1 VTSWWSDGWPAST
14 ARGVSPGVADRGPRR
29 CPAPSAEVREAVMDR
44 IMIAMAIGMGLVFG
58 TGVIVGVIA
67 MVAMAIRREDKR
79 GSLTQP
85 PPDVLAR
92 GARRLNGV
100 GLRNITPRDAGG
112 MR

>member
-1 VTSWWSDGWPAST
+1 
-14 ARGVSPGVADRGPRR
+14 
-29 CPAPSAEVREAVMDR
+29 MDR
-44 IMIAMAIGMGLVFG
+44 AVIAVAIGMGLVFG

-67 MVAMAIRREDKR
+67 MVAVAIRREDKR
-79 GSLTQP
+79 GSLTQQA
-85 PPDVLAR
+85 PDVLAR

>member
-1 VTSWWSDGWPAST
+1 
-14 ARGVSPGVADRGPRR
+14 
-29 CPAPSAEVREAVMDR
+29 MDR
-44 IMIAMAIGMGLVFG
+44 ITVVVAIGMGLVFG

-67 MVAMAIRREDKR
+67 MVAMAIRREDRR

-100 GLRNITPRDAGG
+100 GLRNVTPRDTGG

>member
-1 VTSWWSDGWPAST
+1 MDHIV
-14 ARGVSPGVADRGPRR
+14 VA
-29 CPAPSAEVREAVMDR
+29 V
-44 IMIAMAIGMGLVFG
+44 AIGMGLVFG

-92 GARRLNGV
+92 GVRRLNGV
-100 GLRNITPRDAGG
+100 GLRNITPRDVGG
-112 MR
+112 VR

>member
-1 VTSWWSDGWPAST
+1 
-14 ARGVSPGVADRGPRR
+14 
-29 CPAPSAEVREAVMDR
+29 MDS
-44 IMIAMAIGMGLVFG
+44 ITVVVAIGMGLVFG

-67 MVAMAIRREDKR
+67 MVAMAIRREDRR

-100 GLRNITPRDAGG
+100 GLRNVTPRDTGG